1 MRTRFDINKTF
12 KKNRSLT
19 FSLIG
24 STLILLMSVIGCSD
38 IPYTGPIL
46 SVDNV
51 DSYLNTIKQDTI
63 CLQDGFDTV
72 CVKLYPE
79 NIEVDLTDVGFTPTV
94 HVHPTNVA
102 FVFEYQGEP
111 ILRARRSMNTET
123 LVRELDD
130 AGRLPSN
137 GNNLNTNNLNT
148 NNSTSVPVG
157 WTIKVYSTAPMNAR
171 VVEGLSIGSN
181 KTNDLEISNVTQL
194 EDGVQ
199 FAVETKAAEITVQL
213 RDAIPNKTATFHISA
228 NSTTSDKNTNILLI
242 E

>member
-1 MRTRFDINKTF
+1 MRTRFDINKIL
-12 KKNRSLT
+12 KKNRSLVIS
-19 FSLIG
+19 FIG
-24 STLILLMSVIGCSD
+24 STLIMLMSILGCSD

-51 DSYLNTIKQDTI
+51 DSYLDTINQDTI

-102 FVFEYQGEP
+102 FVFEYQGKP
-111 ILRARRSMNTET
+111 ILRAKRSMNTEA
-123 LVRELDD
+123 LVQELEN
-130 AGRLPSN
+130 AGRVNLPTK
-137 GNNLNTNNLNT
+137 GNNLNT
-148 NNSTSVPVG
+148 NNSTPVPVG
-157 WTIKVYSTAPMNAR
+157 WTIKIYSTAPMNAR
-171 VVEGLSIGSN
+171 VVEGLSIGIN
-181 KTNDLEISNVTQL
+181 RAYDLEIRNETQF

-199 FAVETKAAEITVQL
+199 FAVETKAAEITIQL
-213 RDAIPNKTATFHISA
+213 IGAIPNKTATFHISA

-242 E
+242 K

>member
-1 MRTRFDINKTF
+1 M
-12 KKNRSLT
+12 
-19 FSLIG
+19 
-24 STLILLMSVIGCSD
+24 LMSVIGCSD

-111 ILRARRSMNTET
+111 ILRAKRTMNTEA
-123 LVRELDD
+123 LVRELEN
-130 AGRLPSN
+130 AGRVNLPTN
-137 GNNLNTNNLNT
+137 GNNLNVPNT
-148 NNSTSVPVG
+148 TSVPVG
-157 WTIKVYSTAPMNAR
+157 WTIKIYSTALMTAR
-171 VVEGLSIGSN
+171 VVEGLTIGFN
-181 KTNDLEISNVTQL
+181 RANDLEIRNETRF

-199 FAVETKAAEITVQL
+199 FAVETKAAEITIQL
-213 RDAIPNKTATFHISA
+213 EGAIPNKIATFHISA